1 MSEHLLEVATLL
13 QNCCRGKERNMKHI
27 IMILTLAFLIAV
39 AHIAISAQER
49 QWLSYE
55 PATVELEGRVVIRSK
70 YGPPNYGENPKTDQK
85 GKYLF
90 LVLTKPINVR
100 GTEGDGHNAQ
110 SVEGAREIQ
119 LILTDGKPSHKNLI
133 GKNVVVKGTLFHA
146 HTGHHYTDLVLTVRS
161 LEVKAKPV
169 GGK

>member
-1 MSEHLLEVATLL
+1 MIERPWEVATLL

-27 IMILTLAFLIAV
+27 ITILTLVFLTAV

-70 YGPPNYGENPKTDQK
+70 YGPPNYGEDPKTDQK

-100 GTEGDGHNAQ
+100 ATEGDGLNTQ

-119 LILTDGKPSHKNLI
+119 LILTDGKPSHKHLV

-161 LEVKAKPV
+161 LEVKAKAV
-169 GGK
+169 RGK